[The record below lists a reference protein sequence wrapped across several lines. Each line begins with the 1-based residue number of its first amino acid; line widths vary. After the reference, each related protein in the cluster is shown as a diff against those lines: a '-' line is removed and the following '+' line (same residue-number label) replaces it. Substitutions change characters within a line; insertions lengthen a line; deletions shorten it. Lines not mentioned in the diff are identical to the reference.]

1 MFKKVLLPTDGSD
14 ISTEAALEGVNFAG
28 QNRAEVLGLF
38 VAPEYQYPV
47 SVGIIPPTYPTEDEY
62 EESMRKIGEE
72 YLQPI
77 REAAEGAGLPYSG
90 MVVFANA
97 TGPQIAAVAKS
108 SGCDLIFMASHGRT
122 GLSHLLLG
130 SVTSKVLSTCTVP
143 VLVYRRKNPPKPV
156 AEARQEIEGF

>member
-1 MFKKVLLPTDGSD
+1 MFNKILIPTDGSD
-14 ISTEAALEGVNFAG
+14 ISTEAALKGVDFAR
-28 QNRAEVLGLF
+28 QNRAEVVGLF

-47 SVGIIPPTYPTEDEY
+47 SVGIIPPTYPTEEEY

-77 REAAEGAGLPYSG
+77 RAAAEGAGLPYSG
-90 MVVFANA
+90 SIVFSNA
-97 TGPQIAAVAKS
+97 TGPQIASTAQSK
-108 SGCDLIFMASHGRT
+108 GCDLIFMASHGRT

-143 VLVYRRKNPPKPV
+143 VLVYRRKNPEK
-156 AEARQEIEGF
+156 AEPGERHEIEGL